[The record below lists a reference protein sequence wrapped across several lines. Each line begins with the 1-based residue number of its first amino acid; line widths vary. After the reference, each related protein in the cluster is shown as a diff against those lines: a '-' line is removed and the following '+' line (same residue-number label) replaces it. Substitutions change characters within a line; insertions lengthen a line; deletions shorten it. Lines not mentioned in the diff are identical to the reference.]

1 MDTQGERQTKKLT
14 NGEMKKWRDG
24 QMKRQTHKKMGS
36 KTIIIIF

>member
-24 QMKRQTHKKMGS
+24 QMKRQTHKKWHQ
-36 KTIIIIF
+36 KL